1 MNSVTERTITLRV
14 RGLDCWAVSGLG
26 CGSLIAPAL
35 AKIADLAP
43 DARSDHSGAQLRFAD
58 RGRTEEVR
66 ARLRELG
73 YDSQL
78 VGESESLPMDWFTPD
93 DLSREEAQVLAARM
107 VPAFLHDHPD
117 ASEVSEALRQR
128 VEATLFACFT
138 DKLAGSGSPGFS
150 ECAERADAITAATG
164 DLVRPETARA
174 LGQFV
179 DRWLDRTSGSA

>member
-1 MNSVTERTITLRV
+1 MTSATERMIVLRV

-35 AKIADLAP
+35 AKIGDLAP
-43 DARSDHSGAQLRFAD
+43 DARSDHSGAYLRFAD
-58 RGRTEEVR
+58 RGRTEAVR
-66 ARLRELG
+66 QRLGELG
-73 YDSQL
+73 YDSQPL
-78 VGESESLPMDWFTPD
+78 GESESLPMDWFTPD

-107 VPAFLHDHPD
+107 VPAFIHDHPD

-128 VEATLFACFT
+128 VEATLFGCFT
-138 DKLAGSGSPGFS
+138 DKFAGSGSPGFS
-150 ECAERADAITAATG
+150 GCTERADAITAATR

-179 DRWLDRTSGSA
+179 DRWLDRSQRSA

>member
-1 MNSVTERTITLRV
+1 V
-14 RGLDCWAVSGLG
+14 R
-26 CGSLIAPAL
+26 
-35 AKIADLAP
+35 
-43 DARSDHSGAQLRFAD
+43 
-58 RGRTEEVR
+58 E
-66 ARLRELG
+66 RLRELG
-73 YDSQL
+73 SDSQP

-138 DKLAGSGSPGFS
+138 DNLAGSGSPGFS
-150 ECAERADAITAATG
+150 GCTERADAITAATG

-179 DRWLDRTSGSA
+179 DRWLGRTSGSA